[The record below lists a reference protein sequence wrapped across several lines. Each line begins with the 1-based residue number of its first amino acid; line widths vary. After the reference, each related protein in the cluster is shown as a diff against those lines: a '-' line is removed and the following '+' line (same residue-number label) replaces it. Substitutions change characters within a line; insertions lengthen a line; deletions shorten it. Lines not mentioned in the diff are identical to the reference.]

1 MSPRIICI
9 YAEIFLITQRVVAI
23 FKYLFIRYD
32 MDYQEVERNQILID
46 FIKENYLK
54 KIEKLDDVKGFIR
67 GDYTI

>member
-32 MDYQEVERNQILID
+32 MDYQKVERNQILID
-46 FIKENYLK
+46 FIKENY
-54 KIEKLDDVKGFIR
+54 
-67 GDYTI
+67 